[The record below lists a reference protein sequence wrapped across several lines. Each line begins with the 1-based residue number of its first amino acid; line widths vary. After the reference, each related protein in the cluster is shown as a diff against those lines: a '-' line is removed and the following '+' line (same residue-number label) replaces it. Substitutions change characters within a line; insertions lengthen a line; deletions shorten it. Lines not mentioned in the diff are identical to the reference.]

1 MTTAPRETG
10 QPAIRAERLAKR
22 YRIGAQRAAYSTLR
36 DSLATGFRDAWLRA
50 TKRTPATGSA
60 NTIWA
65 LQDVSFELAVGD
77 ILGVI
82 GTNGSGKTTLLKI
95 LARVTRPTAGR
106 AWLRG
111 RVGSLLEVGTGFHPE
126 LTGRE
131 NVYLSGAV
139 LGMRKSEISRQFDA
153 IVAFAETDRFVDTPV
168 KRYSSGMYMRL
179 AFSVA
184 AHLDTEILLVDEV
197 LAVGDVAFQE
207 KCLRTMQGA
216 AQGGRTV
223 VFVSHN
229 MAAVQGLCRRV
240 LWLSDGRVVE
250 DGTPNTVVA
259 HYLAAHSSQVRE
271 QVWGDPSS
279 APGNDDVRIHRVGA
293 RPMAGGTSEITM
305 RTPITLE
312 FEFWNLVEG
321 AALDLNIHLITDR
334 GIVAFESSPSGHPDW
349 TRREF
354 PIGLVRAR
362 CQIPG
367 DLLIAGRHVVS
378 MSILRE
384 SAIVYHDDSAIAFE
398 VADSPDLRAGYYG
411 EIVGVVRP
419 VLAWTTDV
427 VNPA

>member
-1 MTTAPRETG
+1 
-10 QPAIRAERLAKR
+10 LADGVR
-22 YRIGAQRAAYSTLR
+22 T
-36 DSLATGFRDAWLRA
+36 AWLRA
-50 TKRTPATGSA
+50 TNRSTGSEA
-60 NTIWA
+60 LTIWA
-65 LQDVSFELAVGD
+65 LRDVSFELAVGD

-95 LARVTRPTAGR
+95 LARVTRPTEGR

-216 AQGGRTV
+216 AKGGRTV

-250 DGTPNTVVA
+250 DGTPATVVGN
-259 HYLAAHSSQVRE
+259 YLAAHSSQVRE

-279 APGNDDVRIHRVGA
+279 APGNDEVRIHRVGV
-293 RPMAGGTSEITM
+293 RPMAGGNSEITM
-305 RTPITLE
+305 RTPINLE

-334 GIVAFESSPSGHPDW
+334 GIVAFESSPSGDPDW

-354 PIGLVRAR
+354 PLGLVRSR

-367 DLLIAGRHVVS
+367 DLLIAGRYVVS
-378 MSILRE
+378 MSILRG
-384 SAIVYHDDSAIAFE
+384 SAIVYHDDAAMAFE
-398 VADSPDLRAGYYG
+398 VADSPDRRAGYYG

-427 VNPA
+427 VKRA